1 MAPFALEFNADV
13 NGDRQALISLA
24 LGEPTTPAHV
34 LADRL
39 IRALEMPRSLASV
52 GLHEKDLEPLA
63 GYVLQDIWCGTNP
76 KPIKDREAIVHF
88 LRRAM

>member
-1 MAPFALEFNADV
+1 V

-24 LGEPTTPAHV
+24 LGEPATAAHV

-39 IRALEMPRSLASV
+39 IRALDMPRSLRQV
-52 GLHEKDLEPLA
+52 GLGEKDLDPLA

-76 KPIKDREAIVHF
+76 KPINDRAAIVEF
-88 LRRAM
+88 LRRAL